1 MAIGTELKV
10 YVLDPYHPDAVELVQ
25 NIPGIQAI
33 LPGDPRM
40 ESWHSDADGLMVR
53 SDSRLTEKDF
63 AKAQSL
69 RVVVKQGVG
78 VDNIDL
84 VAAKK
89 RGIAV
94 HNTPAL
100 NSESVAELS
109 MALTLALTRR
119 VSEIDRA
126 VRGGATVIRSQ
137 TLSTS
142 MFRKTVGVVGMGNIG
157 KIVAQKWIGAF
168 DCSIVAYDPFV
179 APDAWSGVDHMRAQT
194 LDELLRVSDVVTLH
208 VPLVENTRGLIGE
221 HELDIMKE
229 SAFLVNC
236 ARGGVVDERALLR
249 ALNEKWIGGAA
260 LDTTEIEPPTL
271 EVHGEFLK
279 HENVIITPHIG
290 GSTKENQSRNG
301 MYVVETLV
309 NVLHGREAT
318 GKLV

>member
-1 MAIGTELKV
+1 MAIGAELKV

-25 NIPGIQAI
+25 SIPGVQAI

-63 AKAQSL
+63 AKAQRL

-84 VAAKK
+84 TAAKK

-109 MALTLALTRR
+109 MALTLTLTRR

-168 DCSIVAYDPFV
+168 DCSI
-179 APDAWSGVDHMRAQT
+179 T
-194 LDELLRVSDVVTLH
+194 LDELLSVSDVVTLH
-208 VPLVENTRGLIGE
+208 VPLVQNTRGLIGE
-221 HELDIMKE
+221 HELDIMKD

-236 ARGGVVDERALLR
+236 ARGGVVDERALLK
-249 ALNEKWIGGAA
+249 ALDEKRIGGAA

-271 EVHGEFLK
+271 AVHGEFLK